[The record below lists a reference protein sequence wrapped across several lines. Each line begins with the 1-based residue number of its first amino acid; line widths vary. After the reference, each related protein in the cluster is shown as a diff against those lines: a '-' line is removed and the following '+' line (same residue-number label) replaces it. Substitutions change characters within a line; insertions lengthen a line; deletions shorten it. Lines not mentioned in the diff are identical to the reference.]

1 MDPLLDVH
9 TQLKKNGKFN
19 NNSTI
24 SIHAAVSNQTG
35 IMPFF
40 NYARQGVAS
49 SLAPAK
55 KDIIAKEK
63 YGTGAYTTHTSVSL
77 VPVITLR
84 DILHAIP
91 PHVRILQL
99 KTDMQGFDFTAIVAA
114 GTSLRRVERIYNEC
128 LGPTENDIYENVDN
142 RFLSYQPRMLG
153 LGFSI
158 VGYRQ
163 NNPKHDCTWVRT
175 DLIGSD
181 GSIEHMD
188 DLPCLGPSRIRPK
201 WTNCKLK
208 DFV

>member
-9 TQLKKNGKFN
+9 TLLKKNGKFN

-24 SIHAAVSNQTG
+24 SILAAVSNQTG

-49 SLAPAK
+49 SLAPARK
-55 KDIIAKEK
+55 ETIAKEV

-77 VPVITLR
+77 VPVIMLR
-84 DILHAIP
+84 DILDAIP

-114 GTSLRRVERIYNEC
+114 GTALRRVERIYNEC
-128 LGPTENDIYENVDN
+128 LGPTEEAIYENVDN
-142 RFLSYQPRMLG
+142 SFLSYERRMLD

-163 NNPKHDCTWVRT
+163 RNPKHDCTWVRT

-188 DLPCLGPSRIRPK
+188 DLPCIGPSRIRPK
-201 WTNCKLK
+201 WKNCKLA